1 MAPKATIGRIVHF
14 TVDTERAMKL
24 NQLGKKRFNTGEKVA
39 GIVTRTGENGEC
51 SLTLFP
57 EGVEELFCVGGIP
70 FSAGNQPGTWNWPE
84 RVEQADTKE
93 AAA

>member
-24 NQLGKKRFNTGEKVA
+24 NQLGKKRYNTGEKIA
-39 GIVTRTGENGEC
+39 AMICGIGENGEC
-51 SLTLFP
+51 YLTLFP
-57 EGVEELFCVGGIP
+57 PGSDEMLAVSGIP
-70 FSAGNQPGTWNWPE
+70 FSTGNQPGTWNWPE
-84 RVEQADTKE
+84 RVGEAEE